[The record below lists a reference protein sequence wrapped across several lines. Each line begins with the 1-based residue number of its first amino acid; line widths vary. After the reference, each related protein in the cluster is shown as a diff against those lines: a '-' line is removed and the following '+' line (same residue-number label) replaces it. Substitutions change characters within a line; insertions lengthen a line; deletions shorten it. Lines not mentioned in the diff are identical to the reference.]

1 MWHLLAEVL
10 PGKPGLPCLIEMGA
24 LCDSVERPN
33 MLMFCRVFRQI
44 EDKCGKKKALVTNST
59 EYEIEI
65 NF

>member
-1 MWHLLAEVL
+1 MLAEVL

-44 EDKCGKKKALVTNST
+44 EDKCGKKKS
-59 EYEIEI
+59 ISD
-65 NF
+65 